1 MKMPVIATALTLIN
15 LVLAIF
21 LIAQFHPAS
30 AQQTQKTPG
39 VLRGS
44 SLELID
50 SSGKVRATIQI
61 QPASIVNGK
70 SYAQNV
76 IMRLIDT
83 HGKPLIKLGAGED
96 GAGGLYI
103 DDGTDH
109 GIQLITKKTGNFIRI
124 TNADGKEQLIRPN

>member
-1 MKMPVIATALTLIN
+1 MKMTRIAIAVTLIN

-21 LIAQFHPAS
+21 LLAQLGPAS
-30 AQQTQKTPG
+30 AQQTQKAPR

-50 SSGKVRATIQI
+50 NSGKVRASIQI
-61 QPASIVNGK
+61 QPASIVDGK

-76 IMRLIDT
+76 IFRLIDT

-109 GIQLITKKTGNFIRI
+109 GIQLITKKSGNFIRI
-124 TNADGKEQLIRPN
+124 TNADGKEQVIKP

>member
-1 MKMPVIATALTLIN
+1 MKITRIAITLTLIN

-21 LIAQFHPAS
+21 LIAQLRPVS
-30 AQQTQKTPG
+30 AQQKENTSG
-39 VLRGS
+39 VLRGR

-61 QPASIVNGK
+61 QPASVVNGK

-76 IMRLIDT
+76 ILRLIDT
-83 HGKPLIKLGAGED
+83 HGKPLVKL

-109 GIQLITKKTGNFIRI
+109 GIQLITNKSGNFIRI
-124 TNADGKEQLIRPN
+124 TNADGKEHVVKP